1 MAALVKKAPALLAAA
16 KELATPKLNTFLR
29 YAKVNVLLFMY
40 VIQSLIVLLEI
51 QRSMFW
57 WKFKASILRIF

>member
-29 YAKVNVLLFMY
+29 YAKVGIAEPNQCVTH
-40 VIQSLIVLLEI
+40 LINT
-51 QRSMFW
+51 S
-57 WKFKASILRIF
+57 FKG